1 MVASVGAYQLY
12 HKVSLSIVN
21 DPRCITAEVVNSEV
35 RDFDP
40 LNLKEV
46 LWRPILEESRA
57 QQAKEE
63 ELRVKLLAEMTLPI
77 YRMRALEVCEEIKNQ
92 LAIGE
97 KSHCRFSHTSLYHSI
112 GSASQLRTQNWKDSP
127 QVLARKQCSTQKQ
140 PVIF

>member
-1 MVASVGAYQLY
+1 M
-12 HKVSLSIVN
+12 SLSIVS

-46 LWRPILEESRA
+46 LWRPILEELRA

-77 YRMRALEVCEEIKNQ
+77 YRMRAPEVWEEIKHR
-92 LAIGE
+92 LAIEERRQVTAALATLPFTIPLDLPLNYNLKTGKILL
-97 KSHCRFSHTSLYHSI
+97 KS
-112 GSASQLRTQNWKDSP
+112 LREND
-127 QVLARKQCSTQKQ
+127 VLLHNNQ
-140 PVIF
+140 